1 MNKKRVAF
9 FTASILFSIL
19 VSGFVLAQEE
29 IAVNSDVQ
37 NALNKIAEVV
47 NPIAQFIVGPAE
59 TVDLLF
65 VKVLFLILIFGV
77 AYYAAGF
84 TPGVRDSTT
93 FMVLIAAVVSLL
105 ATRFLTTPEL
115 VNLIWLPTGTA
126 GIAFATLLPFVLYFF
141 LIERLDN
148 PIIRRVGW
156 VIFIVLY
163 FGLAIYR
170 WNSLAAGQ
178 EWWNNLGWW
187 YLAIGV
193 ISLLVLVFDK
203 KIRAMYI
210 MSEIEAHGADLDA
223 LKLAKVQKDRNDAK
237 DIISNTSS
245 TPAQVE
251 AAKRVIKD
259 LDKKMQAILRT

>member
-1 MNKKRVAF
+1 MNRKKVTIFVALIL
-9 FTASILFSIL
+9 ASILIS
-19 VSGFVLAQEE
+19 SFVLAQ
-29 IAVNSDVQ
+29 ADVGTGVQ
-37 NALNKIAEVV
+37 SALDTFTSAV
-47 NPIAQFIVGPAE
+47 NPIIKFIVGPAE
-59 TVDLLF
+59 TTDLLL
-65 VKVLFLILIFGV
+65 VKFLFLILIFGV

-84 TPGVRDSTT
+84 TPGIRDSTF
-93 FMVLIAAVVSLL
+93 FMVLIAAVISLL
-105 ATRFLTTPEL
+105 ATRFLTSPEL
-115 VNLIWLPTGTA
+115 INLIWLPSGTA

-156 VIFIVLY
+156 VVFIVLY

-170 WNSLAAGQ
+170 WNDLAAGT

-210 MSEIEAHGADLDA
+210 MSEIEAHGADLDS

-237 DIISNTSS
+237 DIISNPSS
-245 TPAQVE
+245 TPPQVE
-251 AAKRVIKD
+251 AARRVIKD
-259 LDKKMQAILRT
+259 LDKKMRAILSS